1 MKEKNQVVPDEVL
14 SKEFLSQFKTEA
26 DVSKFLKQLHAQVLE
41 KMLEGE
47 MDAHLGYEKNSVTGN
62 NTGNSRNGSY
72 PKKIQTEHGES
83 VISIPRDRNGQFEP
97 IAVPKHESR
106 GLSIENCRP
115 EDWNTEKG
123 EIREQRANNR
133 LIELRNKLEQTYEKY
148 LKTKGVVSAELLKN
162 EITQANTVP
171 EYLLQAGEEE
181 RERLRVRSVEIRSTS
196 SYRQSKSTQAYLRE
210 YLLTLKMTDIAF
222 EDITEDFGYGFKQ
235 FVKSKGC
242 KASHI
247 NHCMTWLNRLIY
259 IAVDREILRFNPIA
273 DVSYEKKE
281 APKLNHISRSQLQL
295 IMERPMPNKWQE
307 LTRRVFIFSAFTSL
321 AYVDMKELYPH
332 HIGKTAEGRRYIRIN
347 RKKTGVESFI
357 PLHPVAEQILELYNT
372 TDDTKPVFP
381 LPNRD
386 MLWYA
391 VNEIGVL
398 AGVKGTLSHHQ
409 ARHTF
414 GTLLLSAGVPIES
427 ISKMMGHTNI
437 KTTQV
442 YARVTDDKISEDMDK
457 LMEKRK
463 SSSQTDKKQ
472 TNI

>member
-162 EITQANTVP
+162 EITQANTC
-171 EYLLQAGEEE
+171 LLY
-181 RERLRVRSVEIRSTS
+181 TS
-196 SYRQSKSTQAYLRE
+196 PSPR
-210 YLLTLKMTDIAF
+210 D
-222 EDITEDFGYGFKQ
+222 
-235 FVKSKGC
+235 
-242 KASHI
+242 
-247 NHCMTWLNRLIY
+247 
-259 IAVDREILRFNPIA
+259 
-273 DVSYEKKE
+273 
-281 APKLNHISRSQLQL
+281 
-295 IMERPMPNKWQE
+295 
-307 LTRRVFIFSAFTSL
+307 TR
-321 AYVDMKELYPH
+321 
-332 HIGKTAEGRRYIRIN
+332 
-347 RKKTGVESFI
+347 
-357 PLHPVAEQILELYNT
+357 
-372 TDDTKPVFP
+372 
-381 LPNRD
+381 
-386 MLWYA
+386 
-391 VNEIGVL
+391 
-398 AGVKGTLSHHQ
+398 
-409 ARHTF
+409 
-414 GTLLLSAGVPIES
+414 
-427 ISKMMGHTNI
+427 
-437 KTTQV
+437 
-442 YARVTDDKISEDMDK
+442 
-457 LMEKRK
+457 
-463 SSSQTDKKQ
+463 
-472 TNI
+472 

>member
-1 MKEKNQVVPDEVL
+1 MRSTFSILPYINRNKVK
-14 SKEFLSQFKTEA
+14 A
-26 DVSKFLKQLHAQVLE
+26 D
-41 KMLEGE
+41 GTT
-47 MDAHLGYEKNSVTGN
+47 SVMC
-62 NTGNSRNGSY
+62 R
-72 PKKIQTEHGES
+72 
-83 VISIPRDRNGQFEP
+83 ISIDGKSSVFSTG
-97 IAVPKHESR
+97 IY
-106 GLSIENCRP
+106 CRP

-181 RERLRVRSVEIRSTS
+181 CERLRVRSVEIRSTS

-273 DVSYEKKE
+273 DVPYEKKE

-398 AGVKGTLSHHQ
+398 AGVKGTLSHHIHRHSFDIRSSKAFSLLVGMGLVCSLSLWGNIRLWQSNRQYADDALKFRAIRSWSGCTPEDILWLNKVFDIHRDEKAIEWVRKQ
-409 ARHTF
+409 AD
-414 GTLLLSAGVPIES
+414 GYES
-427 ISKMMGHTNI
+427 KLKAVSDSLMQEKL
-437 KTTQV
+437 KLQV
-442 YARVTDDKISEDMDK
+442 ESESD
-457 LMEKRK
+457 
-463 SSSQTDKKQ
+463 
-472 TNI
+472 

>member
-1 MKEKNQVVPDEVL
+1 MRSTFSILPYINRNKVK
-14 SKEFLSQFKTEA
+14 A
-26 DVSKFLKQLHAQVLE
+26 D
-41 KMLEGE
+41 GTT
-47 MDAHLGYEKNSVTGN
+47 SVMC
-62 NTGNSRNGSY
+62 R
-72 PKKIQTEHGES
+72 
-83 VISIPRDRNGQFEP
+83 ISIDGKSSVFSTG
-97 IAVPKHESR
+97 IY
-106 GLSIENCRP
+106 CRP

-123 EIREQRANNR
+123 EIREQRENNR

-222 EDITEDFGYGFKQ
+222 EEITEDFGYGFKQ

-273 DVSYEKKE
+273 DVPYEKKE
-281 APKLNHISRSQLQL
+281 APKLNHISRNQLQL

-347 RKKTGVESFI
+347 RKKPELNPLYHFI
-357 PLHPVAEQILELYNT
+357 RLPSRYWNFIIPRMIRNRYFLFLIGICSGMPLM
-372 TDDTKPVFP
+372 
-381 LPNRD
+381 R
-386 MLWYA
+386 
-391 VNEIGVL
+391 
-398 AGVKGTLSHHQ
+398 
-409 ARHTF
+409 
-414 GTLLLSAGVPIES
+414 
-427 ISKMMGHTNI
+427 
-437 KTTQV
+437 
-442 YARVTDDKISEDMDK
+442 
-457 LMEKRK
+457 
-463 SSSQTDKKQ
+463 
-472 TNI
+472 

>member
-1 MKEKNQVVPDEVL
+1 MRSTFSILPYINRNKVK
-14 SKEFLSQFKTEA
+14 A
-26 DVSKFLKQLHAQVLE
+26 D
-41 KMLEGE
+41 GTT
-47 MDAHLGYEKNSVTGN
+47 SVMC
-62 NTGNSRNGSY
+62 R
-72 PKKIQTEHGES
+72 
-83 VISIPRDRNGQFEP
+83 ISIDGKSSVFSTG
-97 IAVPKHESR
+97 IY
-106 GLSIENCRP
+106 CRP

-307 LTRRVFIFSAFTSL
+307 LTLSL
-321 AYVDMKELYPH
+321 IH
-332 HIGKTAEGRRYIRIN
+332 
-347 RKKTGVESFI
+347 
-357 PLHPVAEQILELYNT
+357 
-372 TDDTKPVFP
+372 
-381 LPNRD
+381 
-386 MLWYA
+386 
-391 VNEIGVL
+391 
-398 AGVKGTLSHHQ
+398 
-409 ARHTF
+409 
-414 GTLLLSAGVPIES
+414 
-427 ISKMMGHTNI
+427 
-437 KTTQV
+437 
-442 YARVTDDKISEDMDK
+442 ISEPT
-457 LMEKRK
+457 RH
-463 SSSQTDKKQ
+463 
-472 TNI
+472 

>member
-1 MKEKNQVVPDEVL
+1 MRSTFSILPYINRNKVK
-14 SKEFLSQFKTEA
+14 A
-26 DVSKFLKQLHAQVLE
+26 D
-41 KMLEGE
+41 GTT
-47 MDAHLGYEKNSVTGN
+47 SVMC
-62 NTGNSRNGSY
+62 R
-72 PKKIQTEHGES
+72 
-83 VISIPRDRNGQFEP
+83 ISIDSKSSVFSTG
-97 IAVPKHESR
+97 IY
-106 GLSIENCRP
+106 CRP

-123 EIREQRANNR
+123 EIREQRTNNR

-273 DVSYEKKE
+273 DVPYEKKE

-398 AGVKGTLSHHQ
+398 AGVKGTLSHHL
-409 ARHTF
+409 ARHIKFYYSLRTSN
-414 GTLLLSAGVPIES
+414 LQELSV
-427 ISKMMGHTNI
+427 
-437 KTTQV
+437 
-442 YARVTDDKISEDMDK
+442 
-457 LMEKRK
+457 
-463 SSSQTDKKQ
+463 
-472 TNI
+472 

>member
-1 MKEKNQVVPDEVL
+1 MRSTFSILPYINRNKVK
-14 SKEFLSQFKTEA
+14 A
-26 DVSKFLKQLHAQVLE
+26 D
-41 KMLEGE
+41 GTT
-47 MDAHLGYEKNSVTGN
+47 SVMC
-62 NTGNSRNGSY
+62 R
-72 PKKIQTEHGES
+72 
-83 VISIPRDRNGQFEP
+83 ISIDGKSSVFSTG
-97 IAVPKHESR
+97 IY
-106 GLSIENCRP
+106 CRP

-181 RERLRVRSVEIRSTS
+181 RERLKVRSVEIRSTS

-273 DVSYEKKE
+273 DVPYEKKE

-398 AGVKGTLSHHQ
+398 AGVKGTLSHHT
-409 ARHTF
+409 ARHSF
-414 GTLLLSAGVPIES
+414 DIRSSKVFSLLVGMGVVCSLSLWGNIRLWQSNRQYADDALKFRAIRSWSGCTQGDILWLNKVFDIQRDEKAIEWVRKQADGYENELKA
-427 ISKMMGHTNI
+427 ISDSLMQEKL
-437 KTTQV
+437 KLQV
-442 YARVTDDKISEDMDK
+442 ESESD
-457 LMEKRK
+457 
-463 SSSQTDKKQ
+463 
-472 TNI
+472 